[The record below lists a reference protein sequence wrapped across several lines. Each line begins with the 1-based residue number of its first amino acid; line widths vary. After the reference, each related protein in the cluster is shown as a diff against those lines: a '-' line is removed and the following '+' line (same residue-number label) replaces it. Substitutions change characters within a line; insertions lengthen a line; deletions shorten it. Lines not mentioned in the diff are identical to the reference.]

1 MQPTDHK
8 FLTHF
13 NLCFPLPQAT
23 SWILCSLNTKT
34 IGKLYS
40 MLQTTTSPWAW
51 WQQTTQNTSITG
63 GTGKNSFGPI
73 LMTTFR
79 ASLAKNKYPC
89 AKPSL
94 NGHGKA
100 NWDGE
105 HKSKPDRYKMRSQ
118 PLARASNWKGT
129 KSPQQK
135 RNHRVPHMHC
145 MTTGILQT
153 NGPTNVTTTSSASQ
167 NTKLDLQHITNIQL
181 SPHSCNWRTMPYH
194 ILFFIMC
201 GQIHTITEQLI
212 NKNTTIPTS

>member
-1 MQPTDHK
+1 MLACQATPLTTYHIPGYLNTMADDALHSSITQPMDRE

-13 NLCFPLPQAT
+13 NLRFPLPQAA

-40 MLQTTTSPWAW
+40 MLQTTTSPWVW
-51 WQQTTQNTSITG
+51 WQQTTQNASIIG
-63 GTGKNSFGPI
+63 GTGKTLFGPL

-100 NWDGE
+100 NWGEE
-105 HKSKPDRYKMRSQ
+105 HKSKPDRYRMRSQ

-129 KSPQQK
+129 
-135 RNHRVPHMHC
+135 
-145 MTTGILQT
+145 GIPST
-153 NGPTNVTTTSSASQ
+153 NQEQQ
-167 NTKLDLQHITNIQL
+167 NTTYALNDNWN
-181 SPHSCNWRTMPYH
+181 HSNKPTCQCN
-194 ILFFIMC
+194 
-201 GQIHTITEQLI
+201 G
-212 NKNTTIPTS
+212 N